1 MQVRQNSCDDA
12 TASKRTLLEGH
23 HNVKDRI
30 QGRHEV
36 KQRRRRD
43 ICRKSYCHEIVTFE
57 TVLL

>member
-1 MQVRQNSCDDA
+1 MHIRQNSCDDA

-43 ICRKSYCHEIVTFE
+43 IERVTV
-57 TVLL
+57 TK